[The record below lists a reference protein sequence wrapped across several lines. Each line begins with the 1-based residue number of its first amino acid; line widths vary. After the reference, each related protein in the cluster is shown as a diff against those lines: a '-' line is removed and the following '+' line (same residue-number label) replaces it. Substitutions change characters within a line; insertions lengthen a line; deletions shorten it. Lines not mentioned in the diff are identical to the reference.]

1 MIKKQQSPKD
11 QERSMTCAFCAK
23 HLTESNAS
31 KEHVIPNAIG
41 GRKTINNF
49 ICVDCN
55 NSTGA
60 NWDKELVSQLRPLCT
75 MLKINRDRGSNRAF
89 VVETINDKKL
99 LIRPDGSMTIAQPVF
114 AKRDLGDRTEI
125 KIQART
131 MKEVRSILSGLQ
143 KRYPQIDIDEMLR
156 KAISVREYSADPYEI
171 SLNFGGPLTGRSV
184 VKSCLALA
192 YDAGL
197 EINNCE
203 HAESYLLSDGDAC
216 FGYFN
221 EYDIVKDRPERTFF
235 HSVYVCGNPARKQVL
250 AYVEYFGFQRIVA
263 CLSSSYVGEVFSH
276 GYAIDPVTGKELDIE
291 FDLELKPEEIAEIYA
306 YKKVNCAEVRQA
318 LEALLTAWSELDVE
332 QAMSNAV
339 EDALEFAGAEC
350 GVKSGDLLSDEQAA
364 KIARIATD
372 RLEPFLLHHVSGR
385 MLSAEDLQKIARK
398 SQEKD

>member
-1 MIKKQQSPKD
+1 MIKNYQSRKY

-23 HLTESNAS
+23 HFTESNAS

-41 GRKTINNF
+41 GRKTVDNF

-60 NWDKELVSQLRPLCT
+60 DWDKELVSQLRPLCT
-75 MLKINRDRGSNRAF
+75 MLNINRDRGSNRAF
-89 VVETINDKKL
+89 VVETINDRKL
-99 LIRPDGSMTIAQPVF
+99 TIRPDGSMTIAQPVF
-114 AKRDLGDRTEI
+114 AQRDLGDRAEI

-131 MKEVRSILSGLQ
+131 MKELRTIVSGLQ
-143 KRYPQIDIDEMLR
+143 KRYPQIDIDEILR
-156 KAISVREYSADPYEI
+156 KETSVKEYSAYPYEI
-171 SLNFGGPLTGRSV
+171 SLNFGGLLAGRSV

-197 EINNCE
+197 NINNCE
-203 HAESYLLSDGDAC
+203 HAKSYLLSDGDAC

-221 EYDIVKDRPERTFF
+221 EYDVVKGRPKRTFF
-235 HSVYVCGNPARKQVL
+235 HSVYVCGNPARKQIL

-263 CLSSSYVGEVFSH
+263 CLSSNYVGEAFSH
-276 GYAIDPVTGKELDIE
+276 GYTIDPVTGKELEIE
-291 FDLELKPEEIAEIYA
+291 FYLELEPEEIAEIYA
-306 YKKVNCAEVRQA
+306 YKKVNYDEVRRA
-318 LEALLTAWSELDVE
+318 LEVLLAAWSKLDVE
-332 QAMSNAV
+332 RAIANAV

-364 KIARIATD
+364 KIPRVVTD
-372 RLEPFLLHHVSGR
+372 RLEPFLLHLIFGR
-385 MLSAEDLQKIARK
+385 MLSAEDLQKIVRK

>member
-1 MIKKQQSPKD
+1 MIKKQQPPKD
-11 QERSMTCAFCAK
+11 QERNMTCAFCAK

-75 MLKINRDRGSNRAF
+75 MLNINRDRGSNRAF

-131 MKEVRSILSGLQ
+131 MKEVRSIVSGLQ
-143 KRYPQIDIDEMLR
+143 KRYPQIDIEEMLR
-156 KAISVREYSADPYEI
+156 KAISIREYSANPYEI
-171 SLNFGGPLTGRSV
+171 SLNFGGSLAGRSV

-235 HSVYVCGNPARKQVL
+235 HSVYVCGNPARK
-250 AYVEYFGFQRIVA
+250 
-263 CLSSSYVGEVFSH
+263 
-276 GYAIDPVTGKELDIE
+276 
-291 FDLELKPEEIAEIYA
+291 
-306 YKKVNCAEVRQA
+306 
-318 LEALLTAWSELDVE
+318 
-332 QAMSNAV
+332 
-339 EDALEFAGAEC
+339 
-350 GVKSGDLLSDEQAA
+350 
-364 KIARIATD
+364 
-372 RLEPFLLHHVSGR
+372 
-385 MLSAEDLQKIARK
+385 
-398 SQEKD
+398 